1 MARVAEP
8 EDGAPGVEQAR
19 IEELRRRKDEARVA
33 GGTEAVERQHARG
46 KLTARERLDLLLDP
60 GSFVETDM
68 LARHRAHGF
77 GMERNRPYTDAVVTG
92 WGTVDGR
99 TVFVYSQDF
108 TVMGGSLGE
117 VMAEK
122 ICKVMD
128 LAAAAGAPVIGLND
142 SGGARIQ
149 EGATSLAGYG
159 YIFDRNVR
167 NSGVIPQ
174 ISVVLGPCAG
184 GAVYSPA
191 ITDFIFMVKET
202 AHMFITGPDVIK
214 TVTGEE
220 ITFEELGGAR
230 THASRSGLASFI
242 AEDEEDCLRQVRYLL
257 SFLPS
262 NNMEDP
268 PAFAPTDDPERRVPE
283 LDSVI
288 PDSPR
293 EPYDIKDVITAL
305 VDDGEFLE
313 VFPLWAMNIV
323 IGFARMDGRSVGVVA
338 NQPKVLAGTLD
349 IESSEKAARFVR
361 FCDAFNVPLV
371 VFEDVPGF
379 LPGAGQEY
387 GGIIRRGAKLLYA
400 FTEATVPR
408 VTVITRK
415 AYGGAAEGADRS
427 VRGAVQRPIPRRRA
441 RVRRRRHRTVGDPD
455 PADPGTADA
464 ADQARGRAGP
474 ETRQYPA
481 LSHASLRAPPGPQP
495 RRGAGRD
502 RRLGTGPRHAAGPT
516 LARSAAAATRRERR
530 SRHGHPL
537 GLRGAVRQP
546 GRGPLAGRPP
556 RSRGDLGLDLP
567 RATVH
572 LLRPGHAVPSGSA
585 DRGTGPRA
593 PHRRGPGP
601 HRGAG
606 AGVSEDRP
614 MPLEGLRVLDVATV
628 IGGARGTAP
637 FRDPVKPCRDLPR
650 ILYHGQR

>member
-1 MARVAEP
+1 MAKRVQP
-8 EDGAPGVEQAR
+8 EDDAPGVEEAR
-19 IEELRRRKDEARVA
+19 IEELRDRKAQARVA
-33 GGTEAVERQHARG
+33 GGDQAIERQHARG

-68 LARHRAHGF
+68 LARHRAHGL
-77 GMERNRPYTDAVVTG
+77 GLEASRPYTDAVVTG

-149 EGATSLAGYG
+149 EGATSLAGFG

-167 NSGVIPQ
+167 SSGVIPQ

-220 ITFEELGGAR
+220 ITFEELGGAQ

-257 SFLPS
+257 SYLPS

-268 PAFAPTDDPERRVPE
+268 PSFAPSDDPERRVPE

-293 EPYDIKDVITAL
+293 EPYDVKEVIRAV
-305 VDDGEFLE
+305 VDEGEFLE

-323 IGFARMDGRSVGVVA
+323 IGFARMDGRSVGIVA

-415 AYGGAAEGADRS
+415 AYGGAYVVMNSKHVRGDVAFAWPTAQIAVMGPEGAVNIVHRRELKEAEDPEARRTELIAEYEEKFNTPYLAAE
-427 VRGAVQRPIPRRRA
+427 RGYVDDVIEPSET
-441 RVRRRRHRTVGDPD
+441 RHRLI
-455 PADPGTADA
+455 
-464 ADQARGRAGP
+464 QA
-474 ETRQYPA
+474 
-481 LSHASLRAPPGPQP
+481 LRML
-495 RRGAGRD
+495 R
-502 RRLGTGPRHAAGPT
+502 TK
-516 LARSAAAATRRERR
+516 RE
-530 SRHGHPL
+530 
-537 GLRGAVRQP
+537 
-546 GRGPLAGRPP
+546 
-556 RSRGDLGLDLP
+556 
-567 RATVH
+567 
-572 LLRPGHAVPSGSA
+572 AVPARKHGNI
-585 DRGTGPRA
+585 
-593 PHRRGPGP
+593 
-601 HRGAG
+601 
-606 AGVSEDRP
+606 
-614 MPLEGLRVLDVATV
+614 PL
-628 IGGARGTAP
+628 
-637 FRDPVKPCRDLPR
+637 
-650 ILYHGQR
+650 